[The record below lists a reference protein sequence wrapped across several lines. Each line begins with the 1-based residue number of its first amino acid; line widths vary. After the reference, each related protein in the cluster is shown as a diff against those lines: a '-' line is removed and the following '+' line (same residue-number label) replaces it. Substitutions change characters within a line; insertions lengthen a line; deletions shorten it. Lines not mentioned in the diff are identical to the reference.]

1 MTASK
6 ASMFESTLSTRVL
19 KLTTSGS
26 MPWVV
31 CTLDAVPVILAR
43 FEDRAGAEAWQEQ
56 LRSRSRAA

>member
-6 ASMFESTLSTRVL
+6 SSMFEPSLSTRVL
-19 KLTTSGS
+19 KLTTTGS

-43 FEDRAGAEAWQEQ
+43 FEDRVGAETWQEQ
-56 LRSRSRAA
+56 LRARSRAA